1 MKDTNVILTCTSIWY
16 YSRRDEDAFFEWIK
30 KIDCI
35 EEFSGAGRD
44 LYLQIIT
51 DDLHEGIISIIL
63 SL

>member
-1 MKDTNVILTCTSIWY
+1 VKDTNVILTCTSIWY